1 MPKIGKD
8 LPFDPKRESP
18 LLHGGS

>member
-8 LPFDPKRESP
+8 FPFDPKRESP